1 MWYTEHRSFDASRA
15 GLRDLEHTVLPGERN
30 WEKLE
35 SSAFSLKV
43 GFDNDLERA
52 RMILILDMQKEK
64 ESFQVEKC
72 YEV

>member
-35 SSAFSLKV
+35 SSAFSQKV

-52 RMILILDMQKEK
+52 RMILILDMHLSHRKFWGCQA
-64 ESFQVEKC
+64 
-72 YEV
+72 